1 MAVTSKRIDM
11 CNGPIFLSAIKYTV
25 PIILTGLLQLLF
37 NAADLMVV
45 GMFCGSLSVGAVGAT
60 SSMTNL
66 LVNLFIGIAT
76 GVSAVTAKSIGARK
90 SKETSRIIHTAVP
103 LGICAG
109 AVLTVIGLLVTGELL
124 KLMGTPAELLPL
136 STLYVRIYFCGMIPN
151 LGFNFCAAILRAA
164 GDTKTPMK
172 YLTIAG
178 IVNVVLNVVFVTV
191 VKMDV
196 AGVAVATVAA
206 QTISFILVLRAL
218 IRRDDDCALH
228 PKQMRLHIGEIA
240 KILRIGLPAGIQ
252 STVFSISNVIIQSSV
267 NSFGAAAVSG
277 NAAAGNIEGF
287 VYVAMNAFSQTSLNY
302 TSQNMGAGKPERVIK
317 ALKICTLSVLCV
329 GGTLGTV
336 LRLFGPQLLSL
347 YVGSDAEAIAA
358 GITRMGYLCQFYFLC
373 GIMEVFTGGLRGMGA
388 PMVALVISVVG
399 VCGIRLGWIFT
410 IFRMEQFRSLDSLF
424 FSYIISW
431 LACIT
436 AQVIAISIVY
446 KKQKKL
452 LLKKQNLPS

>member
-1 MAVTSKRIDM
+1 MAVSSKRIDM
-11 CNGPIFLSAIKYTV
+11 CNGPIFVNAIKYSI

-37 NAADLMVV
+37 NAADLVVV
-45 GMFCGSLSVGAVGAT
+45 GMFCGSNSVGAVGAT

-90 SKETSRIIHTAVP
+90 TDETFRIIHTAVP

-109 AVLTVIGLLVTGELL
+109 ALLTVVGLLTTGGLL
-124 KLMGTPAELLPL
+124 KLMGTPDELLPL
-136 STLYVRIYFCGMIPN
+136 STLYIRIYFCGMIPN

-178 IVNVVLNVVFVTV
+178 VVNVALNVFFVTV
-191 VKMDV
+191 FKMDV
-196 AGVAVATVAA
+196 AGVATATV
-206 QTISFILVLRAL
+206 ISQAVSFVLVLRAL
-218 IRRDDDCALH
+218 IRRDDDCALR
-228 PKQMRLHIGEIA
+228 PRQMKLRMAQIK

-277 NAAAGNIEGF
+277 NAAAANIEGF
-287 VYVAMNAFSQTSLNY
+287 VYVGMNAFSQTSLNY
-302 TSQNMGAGKPERVIK
+302 TSQNIGAGKSERVRK

-329 GGTLGTV
+329 GGTMGAIF
-336 LRLFGPQLLSL
+336 RLFAPQLLSL
-347 YVGSDAEAIAA
+347 YVGSDTASIAV
-358 GITRMGYLCQFYFLC
+358 GVTRMSYLCQFYFLC
-373 GIMEVFTGGLRGMGA
+373 GVMEVLNGGLRGMGA
-388 PMVALVISVVG
+388 PLVALVISVVG

-410 IFRMEQFRSLDSLF
+410 IFRMEQFHSLDSLF

-431 LACIT
+431 LACI
-436 AQVIAISIVY
+436 AVQAIAIGTVY
-446 KKQKKL
+446 KKQKRL
-452 LLKKQNLPS
+452 LQQV